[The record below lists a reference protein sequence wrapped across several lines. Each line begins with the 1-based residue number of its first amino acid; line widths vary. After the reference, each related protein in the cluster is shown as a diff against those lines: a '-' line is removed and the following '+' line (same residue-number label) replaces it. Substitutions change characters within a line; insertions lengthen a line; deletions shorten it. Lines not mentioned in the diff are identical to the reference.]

1 MTERSE
7 IVALYARVS
16 TKKQD
21 ETLQLPK
28 LRRLAQSRGLTV
40 YKEYQD
46 EASGKDANRPAWKE
60 LMRDAQEG
68 KFGIVMAVKL
78 DRVMRSVIHLNSIIG
93 QLEVYKVK
101 LITEDLGEIDVSK
114 PNGKLIMQV
123 ISALAEWERDIISN
137 RTIAALAEKKA
148 QGVRLGKKMRDDI
161 PLQQIAEDRIAG
173 KSWNT
178 ISKER
183 GIPKSTLMDRRKV
196 IEDDLAGA
204 RA

>member
-196 IEDDLAGA
+196 IEDYIAGV